1 MTFWSYRKN
10 SLIIIDNFKFHD
22 VTNWLKSIVIHIL
35 PNISRSKGKLTM
47 KFGRFPSKI
56 RVHEDVLKSSFV
68 FVFSRRFQD
77 VLMKT
82 NLFALS
88 MRLQKTTSRRL
99 QDVLVQTNKFVL
111 AIRLQDV
118 FKSRFQCF
126 FKMSSKRLEAV
137 LQKRLQ
143 DVLNTSSRHHQ
154 RHLAKMSSIRFQ
166 DVSSS

>member
-1 MTFWSYRKN
+1 MTFWLHRKN
-10 SLIIIDNFKFHD
+10 SLVIKDDFKFHD
-22 VTNWLKSIVIHIL
+22 VINWLKSIAIHIL

-47 KFGRFPSKI
+47 KFGRFPAKI
-56 RVHEDVLKSSFV
+56 RVHEDVLKTSFV
-68 FVFSRRFQD
+68 FVFRRRFQD

-88 MRLQKTTSRRL
+88 IRLQKTTSRRL
-99 QDVLVQTNKFVL
+99 QDVLVLTNIFVL

-118 FKSRFQCF
+118 FKSRFQCV
-126 FKMSSKRLEAV
+126 FKMSSKRLEAA

-143 DVLNTSSRHHQ
+143 DVTSSRHPQ